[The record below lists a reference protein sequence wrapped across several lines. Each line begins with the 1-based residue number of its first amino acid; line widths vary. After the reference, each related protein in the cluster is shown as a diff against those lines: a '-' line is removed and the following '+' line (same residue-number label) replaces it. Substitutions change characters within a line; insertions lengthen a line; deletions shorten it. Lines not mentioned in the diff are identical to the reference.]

1 MAIINFLERKD
12 IRQEGVVRKTIKAI
26 LPLKMCP
33 QTKKFKI
40 HEEKPLGPFS
50 EQGELMLHTATGDSC
65 CHRDRVEVD
74 LGLCSG
80 LG

>member
-1 MAIINFLERKD
+1 MQLYIVNISSMME
-12 IRQEGVVRKTIKAI
+12 
-26 LPLKMCP
+26 
-33 QTKKFKI
+33 KFKI